1 MQENKKIRACTF
13 QQEILVNIEEKLSIF
28 HVQRKNNLNF
38 VNVWEK
44 ISGSGDKHMPSLK
57 I

>member
-13 QQEILVNIEEKLSIF
+13 QQKILVNIEEKLSIF

-38 VNVWEK
+38 VNVWKK

>member
-44 ISGSGDKHMPSLK
+44 ISGSTCNKLIYFLH
-57 I
+57 

>member
-1 MQENKKIRACTF
+1 LVNKKIRACTF

>member
-28 HVQRKNNLNF
+28 HVQRTLIRT
-38 VNVWEK
+38 EASRED
-44 ISGSGDKHMPSLK
+44 ILLYL
-57 I
+57 